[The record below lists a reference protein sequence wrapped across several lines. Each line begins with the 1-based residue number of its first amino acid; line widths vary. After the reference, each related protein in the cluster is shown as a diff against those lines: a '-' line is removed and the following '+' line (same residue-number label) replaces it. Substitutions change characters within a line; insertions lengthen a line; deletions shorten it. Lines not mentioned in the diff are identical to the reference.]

1 MTRRA
6 TWVFFAIVAL
16 QVFGLVAFAGVK
28 QYAVAKGTEV
38 VLQGAPVDPR
48 SLMQGD
54 YAILDYEIAIVPD
67 RYKDSFEAGDDV
79 IVVLAK
85 QGLLTNRYDVWGAV
99 EYLAGRRA
107 SRLTNEVFIR
117 GELQSNGRIDFGI
130 GTYFVPEGTGRA
142 VEQARDVKIR
152 VSLSDDGDATVT
164 GVILDGED
172 FSP

>member
-1 MTRRA
+1 MTGSA

-16 QVFGLVAFAGVK
+16 QVVGLVAFAAVK
-28 QYAVAKGTEV
+28 QYAVASGTEV
-38 VLQGAPVDPR
+38 ILQGAPVDPR

-54 YAILDYEIAIVPD
+54 YAILEYEIAEISD
-67 RYKDSFEAGDDV
+67 RNEWFFEPGDDV
-79 IVVLAK
+79 IVVLTK
-85 QGLLTNRYDVWGAV
+85 RDEVWEAT
-99 EYLAGRRA
+99 EYLNSYTARELR
-107 SRLTNEVFIR
+107 NEVIIR
-117 GELQSNGRIDFGI
+117 GELQTNGRIDFGI

-142 VEQARDVKIR
+142 VERARDVKIR

>member
-1 MTRRA
+1 MTRSA

-16 QVFGLVAFAGVK
+16 QVVGLVAFAAVK
-28 QYAVAKGTEV
+28 QYAVATGTEV

-54 YAILDYEIAIVPD
+54 YAILDYEIAVVPD
-67 RYKDSFEAGDDV
+67 RYKDSFESGDDM
-79 IVVLAK
+79 IV
-85 QGLLTNRYDVWGAV
+85 LLTKRDEVWEAM
-99 EYLAGRRA
+99 EYLNSVRA
-107 SRLTNEVFIR
+107 HRLRNEVFIR

-142 VEQARDVKIR
+142 VEEARDVKIR

>member
-1 MTRRA
+1 MTNTTTRL
-6 TWVFFAIVAL
+6 FFAVVAL
-16 QVFGLVAFAGVK
+16 QMIGLVAFAAVK
-28 QYAVAKGTEV
+28 QYAVATGTEV

-67 RYKDSFEAGDDV
+67 RYESLFDPGDDV

-85 QGLLTNRYDVWGAV
+85 QGEVWEAIEYLDSDTARDLSYDVI
-99 EYLAGRRA
+99 
-107 SRLTNEVFIR
+107 IR
-117 GELQSNGRIDFGI
+117 GELQGNGRIDFGI
-130 GTYFVPEGTGRA
+130 GTYFVPEGTGSA
-142 VEQARDVKIR
+142 VERARDVKIR
-152 VSLSDDGDATVT
+152 VSLTDDGDATVT

>member
-1 MTRRA
+1 MTRSA

-16 QVFGLVAFAGVK
+16 QVVGLVAFAAVK
-28 QYAVAKGTEV
+28 QYAVASGTEV
-38 VLQGAPVDPR
+38 ILQGAPVDPR

-54 YAILDYEIAIVPD
+54 YAILDYEIADVPN
-67 RYKDSFEAGDDV
+67 RYESFFESGDDV
-79 IVVLAK
+79 IVVL
-85 QGLLTNRYDVWGAV
+85 TERSEVWEAI
-99 EYLAGRRA
+99 EYLDSYTARELR
-107 SRLTNEVFIR
+107 NEVIIR
-117 GELQSNGRIDFGI
+117 GELQANGRIDFGI

-142 VEQARDVKIR
+142 VERARDVKIR

>member
-1 MTRRA
+1 M
-6 TWVFFAIVAL
+6 FFAIVAL
-16 QVFGLVAFAGVK
+16 QVVGLVAFAAVK
-28 QYAVAKGTEV
+28 QYAVATGTEV
-38 VLQGAPVDPR
+38 VLQGVPVDPR

-54 YAILDYEIAIVPD
+54 YAILDYEIAGVPD
-67 RYKDSFEAGDDV
+67 RYKSFFETGDDV
-79 IVVLAK
+79 IVVLTK
-85 QGLLTNRYDVWGAV
+85 RDEVWEAT
-99 EYLAGRRA
+99 EYLDSYTARELR
-107 SRLTNEVFIR
+107 NEVIIR
-117 GELQSNGRIDFGI
+117 GWLQTNGRIDFGI